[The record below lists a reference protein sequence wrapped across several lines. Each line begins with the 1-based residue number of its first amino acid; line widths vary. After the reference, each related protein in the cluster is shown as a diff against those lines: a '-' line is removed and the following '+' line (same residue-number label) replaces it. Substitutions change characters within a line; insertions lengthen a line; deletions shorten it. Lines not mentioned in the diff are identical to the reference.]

1 MKLGENMF
9 YDKITINGM
18 TVPNRLVRSATWEGL
33 ASAEGFVTP
42 ALQKAMLDL
51 VEGGVGLIITGHMFV
66 AEQGR
71 ASERQLA
78 ICGDE
83 YLSGLRSMVSA
94 IHEKDGIVVAQLA
107 HAGGHAAQGITG
119 LPALGPS
126 PFARRDGELCQEM
139 TEDDID
145 AMVYA
150 FEQAALR
157 AVAAGFDGVQIHA
170 AHGYGLSQFLSP
182 HINRRT
188 DMYGGSFENRI
199 RPLVRVYE
207 AIRRAV
213 GDNYPVTMKINCE
226 DYVDGGLQ
234 LEESVNIVKGLAL
247 IGLDAVEISGGLLT
261 SSPAK
266 SSVRVGRFDSP
277 ATEAWY
283 REAAK
288 AVREQ
293 TKLPIMLVGGLRSFS
308 VSEGLLA
315 EGLIDFVSMS
325 RPLLREPA
333 LLKRWA
339 AGDLRKAECI
349 SCNKCFTVLSKN
361 EGYFCPVAQE
371 KLDERLAS
379 S

>member
-1 MKLGENMF
+1 MKLGESMF
-9 YDKITINGM
+9 YDKMTINGM

-42 ALQKAMLDL
+42 ALEKAMLEL
-51 VEGGVGLIITGHMFV
+51 VDGGVGLIITGHMFV

-71 ASERQLA
+71 AGERQLA
-78 ICGDE
+78 ICSDE
-83 YLSGLRSMVSA
+83 YINGLRSMVKNV
-94 IHEKDGIVVAQLA
+94 HEKGGVIVAQLA

-119 LPALGPS
+119 MPAVGPS
-126 PFARRDGELCQEM
+126 PFVRKDGELCQEM
-139 TEDDID
+139 SEEDID
-145 AMVYA
+145 AMVYS
-150 FEQAALR
+150 FEQAASR

-182 HINRRT
+182 HINKRT

-207 AIRRAV
+207 GIRRAV
-213 GDNYPVTMKINCE
+213 GDAYPVTMKINCE
-226 DYVDGGLQ
+226 DYVEGGLQ
-234 LEESVNIVKGLAL
+234 LEDSVSVIKGLAL
-247 IGLDAVEISGGLLT
+247 LGLDAVEISGGLLT
-261 SSPAK
+261 SSPTK
-266 SSVRVGRFDSP
+266 SSVRVGRFDTP
-277 ATEAWY
+277 AKEAWY

-288 AVREQ
+288 AVREH

-308 VSEGLLA
+308 VGEGLLA

-349 SCNKCFTVLSKN
+349 SCNKCFTVLINN
-361 EGYFCPVAQE
+361 EGYFCPVAQQRT
-371 KLDERLAS
+371 DD
-379 S
+379 

>member
-1 MKLGENMF
+1 MKLGESMF
-9 YDKITINGM
+9 YDKMTINGM

-42 ALQKAMLDL
+42 ALEKAMLEL
-51 VEGGVGLIITGHMFV
+51 VDGGVGLIITGHMFV

-71 ASERQLA
+71 AGERQLA
-78 ICGDE
+78 ICSDE
-83 YLSGLRSMVSA
+83 YINGLRSMVKNV
-94 IHEKDGIVVAQLA
+94 HEKGGVIVAQLA

-119 LPALGPS
+119 MPAVGPS
-126 PFARRDGELCQEM
+126 PFVRKDGELCQEM
-139 TEDDID
+139 SEEDID
-145 AMVYA
+145 AMVYS
-150 FEQAALR
+150 FEQAASR

-182 HINRRT
+182 HINKRT
-188 DMYGGSFENRI
+188 DMYGGFFENRI

-207 AIRRAV
+207 GIRRAV
-213 GDNYPVTMKINCE
+213 GDAYPVTMKINCE
-226 DYVDGGLQ
+226 DYVEGGLQ
-234 LEESVNIVKGLAL
+234 LEDSVSVIKGLAL
-247 IGLDAVEISGGLLT
+247 LGLDAVEISGGLLT
-261 SSPAK
+261 SSPTK
-266 SSVRVGRFDSP
+266 SSVRVGRFDTP
-277 ATEAWY
+277 AKEAWY

-288 AVREQ
+288 AVREH

-308 VSEGLLA
+308 VGEGLLA

-349 SCNKCFTVLSKN
+349 SCNKCFTVLINN
-361 EGYFCPVAQE
+361 EGYFCPVAQQRT
-371 KLDERLAS
+371 DD
-379 S
+379 

>member
-1 MKLGENMF
+1 MKLGDSMF
-9 YDKITINGM
+9 YDKMTINGM

-42 ALQKAMLDL
+42 TLEKAMLEL
-51 VEGGVGLIITGHMFV
+51 VDGGVGLIITGHMFV

-78 ICGDE
+78 ICSDE
-83 YLSGLRSMVSA
+83 YINGLRSMVKRV
-94 IHEKDGIVVAQLA
+94 HEKGGVIVAQLA
-107 HAGGHAAQGITG
+107 HAGGHAAQGMTG
-119 LPALGPS
+119 MPAVGPS
-126 PFARRDGELCQEM
+126 PFVRKDGELCQEM
-139 TEDDID
+139 TEEDID

-150 FEQAALR
+150 FEQAASR

-182 HINRRT
+182 HVNKRT

-207 AIRRAV
+207 GIRRAV
-213 GDNYPVTMKINCE
+213 GDHYPVTMKINCE

-234 LEESVNIVKGLAL
+234 LEDSVSIIKGLSL
-247 IGLDAVEISGGLLT
+247 LGLDAVEISGGLLT
-261 SSPAK
+261 SGPAT
-266 SSVRVGRFDSP
+266 SSVRVGRFDTP
-277 ATEAWY
+277 AKEAWY

-288 AVREQ
+288 AVREH
-293 TKLPIMLVGGLRSFS
+293 TKIPVMLVGGLRSFS
-308 VSEGLLA
+308 VGEGLLA

-333 LLKRWA
+333 LLNRWA

-349 SCNKCFTVLSKN
+349 SCNKCFTVLIKN
-361 EGYFCPVAQE
+361 EGYFCPVAQQQADD
-371 KLDERLAS
+371 KKS
-379 S
+379 SS

>member
-1 MKLGENMF
+1 MKLGESMF
-9 YDKITINGM
+9 YDKMTINGM

-42 ALQKAMLDL
+42 ALEKAMLEL
-51 VEGGVGLIITGHMFV
+51 VDGGVGLIITGHMFV

-71 ASERQLA
+71 AGERQLA
-78 ICGDE
+78 ICSDE
-83 YLSGLRSMVSA
+83 YINGLRSMVKNV
-94 IHEKDGIVVAQLA
+94 HEKGGVIVAQLA

-119 LPALGPS
+119 MPAVGPS
-126 PFARRDGELCQEM
+126 PFVRKDGELCQEM
-139 TEDDID
+139 SEEDID
-145 AMVYA
+145 AMVYS
-150 FEQAALR
+150 FEQAASR

-182 HINRRT
+182 HINIRT

-207 AIRRAV
+207 GIRRAV
-213 GDNYPVTMKINCE
+213 GDAYPVTMKINCE
-226 DYVDGGLQ
+226 DYVEGGLQ
-234 LEESVNIVKGLAL
+234 LEDSVSVIKGLAL
-247 IGLDAVEISGGLLT
+247 LGLDAVEISGGLLT
-261 SSPAK
+261 SSPTK
-266 SSVRVGRFDSP
+266 SSVRVGRFDTP
-277 ATEAWY
+277 AKEAWY

-288 AVREQ
+288 AVREH

-308 VSEGLLA
+308 VGEGLLA

-349 SCNKCFTVLSKN
+349 SCNKCFTVLINN
-361 EGYFCPVAQE
+361 EGYFCPVAQQRT
-371 KLDERLAS
+371 DD
-379 S
+379 